1 MLKRNLERASN
12 LGYTFYVG
20 PELEHF
26 YFKSADSTE
35 PLDAGGYFDQT
46 PQDVSTELRR
56 DTVLM
61 LEEMGTPVEYSHHEI
76 DLRYTDALTMADTV
90 MTYRLAVKE
99 VAIRYGFYATFM
111 PKPVASVN
119 GNGMHVN
126 MSLFQGDRNVFFEED
141 DPYRLSR
148 LARCFV
154 AGLMKHAQE
163 ITAVT
168 NQWVNSYKRLV
179 PGYEAPVYIS
189 WAKTNRSDL
198 IRVPA
203 FRQGKEE
210 SVRVEYRAPDPA
222 CNPYLAFS
230 VLLAAGLEGIEKEYP
245 VPVPVEANVY
255 QMSEEERKAVGIETL
270 PGSLFEAISYAEQS
284 QLVKR
289 TLGEHVFNSF
299 IKNKKIEW
307 DSYRTHVTDY
317 EIKRYLPVL

>member
-1 MLKRNLERASN
+1 
-12 LGYTFYVG
+12 
-20 PELEHF
+20 
-26 YFKSADSTE
+26 
-35 PLDAGGYFDQT
+35 
-46 PQDVSTELRR
+46 
-56 DTVLM
+56 M
-61 LEEMGTPVEYSHHEI
+61 LEEMGIPVEYSHHEVAPSQHEI
-76 DLRYTDALTMADTV
+76 DLRYTDASDHGR
-90 MTYRLAVKE
+90 YRDDVPLAVKE

-141 DPYRLSR
+141 DPYRLSQ

-245 VPVPVEANVY
+245 VPDPVEANVY
-255 QMSEEERKAVGIETL
+255 QMSEEERRPWAWRHCRGASLKQSAMLSRASWLNAPLANTFSIASSRTKRSSGTAIAPTSRTTRSNGICRC
-270 PGSLFEAISYAEQS
+270 FEGHFDERRQTA
-284 QLVKR
+284 R
-289 TLGEHVFNSF
+289 TVPP
-299 IKNKKIEW
+299 
-307 DSYRTHVTDY
+307 RV
-317 EIKRYLPVL
+317 